1 MQTDS
6 VPVMSLWLQ
15 VNYRYWQMLVSRLG
29 PLLFCFFFFV
39 VFIGCECRMRFV
51 LVILLC
57 KRIWRY
63 FWTNVQLGTK
73 IFGLTSWVLNNLN
86 RPQRAV
92 SIANT
97 MSIVELILD
106 ILSPVIRQF
115 SV

>member
-1 MQTDS
+1 MAAS
-6 VPVMSLWLQ
+6 KLQ
-15 VNYRYWQMLVSRLG
+15 ILANVSQPIRA
-29 PLLFCFFFFV
+29 PAVLLFLFV
-39 VFIGCECRMRFV
+39 VFIGCVCKMRFV

>member
-1 MQTDS
+1 MAAS
-6 VPVMSLWLQ
+6 KLQ
-15 VNYRYWQMLVSRLG
+15 ILANVSQPIRA
-29 PLLFCFFFFV
+29 PAVLLFLFV

-63 FWTNVQLGTK
+63 FWTNVQLGTE

-97 MSIVELILD
+97 MSIAELILD
-106 ILSPVIRQF
+106 LLSPVIRQF

>member
-1 MQTDS
+1 MAAS
-6 VPVMSLWLQ
+6 KLQ
-15 VNYRYWQMLVSRLG
+15 ILANVSQPIRA
-29 PLLFCFFFFV
+29 PAVLLFLFV

-63 FWTNVQLGTK
+63 FWTNVQLGTE
-73 IFGLTSWVLNNLN
+73 IFGLTWVLNNLN
-86 RPQRAV
+86 RPQRTV

-97 MSIVELILD
+97 MSIAELILD
-106 ILSPVIRQF
+106 LLSPVIRQF